1 MRKTLVLV
9 AILSMLTL
17 AAYAVSLTPTLS
29 VSGGFDLTAVV
40 SKAGI
45 DLTPSF
51 DGALSWG
58 VSPDEATSTFGTLT
72 MTVNFSLSGGG
83 TPTVSFASLVWDNPM
98 LTATYE
104 DGLTPAYSDYVFS
117 TASANG
123 VEVAPKGALAGL
135 KFAYLDTVADGASE
149 EATTATYTFFDDDVA
164 VNYSKTL
171 GGIGVNLTGAYYKL
185 ETNEY
190 GYAVHVVPDL
200 SGMISGLTANVAF
213 ANDLQRTAS
222 PAASESGAWKTVGA
236 TATTMYAV
244 DAAYSGTFGIVELGA
259 GFDYR
264 NEFTPKYEKFVDTT
278 EDADALP
285 DAPMFA
291 DKNLKDVTGSVKLTV
306 VSSTAFTLWVKG
318 SGTYTMD
325 SEVVAPDLTNAST
338 GLSVEAIGDATVGV
352 GPATVH
358 GNVDVTPLASPMGV
372 VFTGDVA
379 LDVSPLS
386 VTANVEIDDVLGAAT
401 DILWDVTGSLTIPVV
416 DADATVYVEG
426 ETATS
431 IAYYASISKTFND
444 VVTVKGYYGT
454 YSEAAGAHATVLPVD
469 PHWYVEISTA
479 EVSF

>member
-1 MRKTLVLV
+1 MRRSLILV
-9 AILSMLTL
+9 AILSVLTL
-17 AAYAVSLTPTLS
+17 AAYAVTLTPTLS
-29 VSGGFDLTAVV
+29 VSGGFSLTTVV

-58 VSPDEATSTFGTLT
+58 VSPSEAASSLGTLK
-72 MTVNFSLSGGG
+72 MTVDFSLSGGG

-104 DGLTPAYSDYVFS
+104 NGFTPAYSDYVFS
-117 TASANG
+117 TASASG
-123 VEVAPKGALAGL
+123 IEVAPKGALAGF

-164 VNYSKTL
+164 VNYSKTF
-171 GGIGVNLTGAYYKL
+171 GGIGINLTAAYYKL
-185 ETNEY
+185 ETGKY

-200 SGMISGLTANVAF
+200 SGAISGLTANVAF

-222 PAASESGAWKTVGA
+222 PAASESGVWVPVSAAA

-244 DAAYSGTFGIVELGA
+244 DANYSKTFGPIELGA

-264 NEFTPKYEKFVDTT
+264 NEFTPKYEKFVDT
-278 EDADALP
+278 DGDGNP
-285 DAPMFA
+285 DTPLLA

-306 VSSTAFTLWVKG
+306 ASSTAFTLWVKG

-325 SEVVAPDLTNAST
+325 SAAGAAT
-338 GLSVEAIGDATVGV
+338 GLSVETIGDVTVGV

-372 VFTGDVA
+372 KFTGDVA
-379 LDVSPLS
+379 LAISPLS
-386 VTANVEIDDVLGAAT
+386 VKANIEIDDVLKAAT
-401 DILWDVTGSLTIPVV
+401 DVLWDVTGSLTVPVV
-416 DADATVYVEG
+416 NADATVYAEG
-426 ETATS
+426 EAATN
-431 IAYYASISKTFND
+431 IAWYASISKTFSD

-454 YSEAAGAHATVLPVD
+454 YSEAAGAHATALPVN

-479 EVSF
+479 KVSF